1 VVISSPLYTMKKYDV
16 SRRSLCGL
24 LSFLLSYVFALGV
37 AYGTEVSS
45 DLSEAEFLTD
55 IPMVYSAS
63 RLPQQPQ
70 DSAGAITVLD
80 RDFIRSSG
88 ARDLTDVFRL
98 VPGFQV
104 GTAAGGRSVVA
115 YHGLSGQISQRMQ
128 VFVDG
133 RSLYAPYL
141 FGGIDWS
148 AIGVPLDEI
157 ERIEIQ
163 RGSNSVTYGANAFL
177 GVIHIITRAA
187 SQSSGWTAQMTQG
200 NNGISDRYVRWGS
213 ALPSAQ
219 WRLVIGSK
227 GEDGLHGREDPYH
240 QEYLDVRSEF
250 QITPHQEFS
259 VHAGITRNRY
269 GTGFEGRV
277 SDPVRSE
284 SLESAFLRTRFRH
297 TLSPAQEFSIA
308 FSRTED
314 AGGDSFDVPLLGTEI
329 LRIDSNRQAS
339 RDTLEYQHYND
350 FGRGLRAS
358 WGIEYQHVRVASQQ
372 LFNTKKPQTNEA
384 WRAYVNQEWKPSAHW
399 TANVGGL
406 WEQDQLAPA
415 QFAPRLGLNW
425 KPTNNQVF
433 KLGFS
438 SAFRAPSLF
447 EQRSNWRIE
456 AGGQV
461 LDVRYLSTGG
471 LIPERVRAWDLVYA
485 GQHAG
490 SGLSLDLRAFH
501 EEITQLITG
510 ELYLLP
516 PDQAYIPN
524 AVAYDLRNNAEAT
537 STGVEYQLAWRP
549 LPQSVILVS
558 QYFARPQASKASVLA
573 SIPEQSTSV
582 MASHTWAN
590 GWTTG
595 LTYSQLRSIAWLGEA
610 TTPGEQRLITLRLA
624 RAMRIGATAAQFSA
638 VVRQPMGDFEE
649 FRELQ
654 RNAKQF
660 WISLRFEY

>member
-1 VVISSPLYTMKKYDV
+1 MKKHAPYF
-16 SRRSLCGL
+16 RLFYGL
-24 LSFLLSYVFALGV
+24 IALLLGFSMGWGV
-37 AYGTEVSS
+37 AVGAEVSS
-45 DLSEAEFLTD
+45 ELSEAEFLAD

-70 DSAGAITVLD
+70 DSAGAITVID
-80 RDFIRSSG
+80 RDFIRTSG
-88 ARDLTDVFRL
+88 ARDLTDIFRL

-104 GTAAGGRSVVA
+104 GTSAGGRSVVA

-187 SQSSGWTAQMTQG
+187 SQSAGWTAQVTQG
-200 NNGISDRYVRWGS
+200 SNGISDRYVRWGS
-213 ALPSAQ
+213 AVPSAQ
-219 WRLVIGSK
+219 WRLVVGSK
-227 GEDGLHGREDPYH
+227 GEAGLDGREDPYH
-240 QEYLDVRSEF
+240 QEFLDVRSEF
-250 QITPHQEFS
+250 QISRDQELS
-259 VHAGITRNRY
+259 VHAGVTRNRY

-277 SDPVRSE
+277 SDPLRAE
-284 SLESAFLRTRFRH
+284 SLESSFLRSRYRH
-297 TLSPAQEFSIA
+297 TLSPAQELSVA
-308 FSRTED
+308 YSHVQDT
-314 AGGDSFDVPLLGTEI
+314 GGDSFSVPLLDPEI
-329 LRIDSNRQAS
+329 LRIDSSRQAS
-339 RDTLEYQHYND
+339 RETLEYQHYND
-350 FGRGLRAS
+350 FGQGLRAS
-358 WGIEYQHVRVASQQ
+358 WGIEYQHVTVTSKQ
-372 LFNTKKPQTNEA
+372 LFNTTQSQVNEA
-384 WRAYVNQEWKPSAHW
+384 WRAYINQEWKPSAQW
-399 TANVGGL
+399 TANIGGL
-406 WEQDQLAPA
+406 WEQDQLAPS
-415 QFAPRLGLNW
+415 QFAPRFGLSW
-425 KPTNNQVF
+425 KPSADQAF
-433 KLGFS
+433 KLGYS
-438 SAFRAPSLF
+438 SAFRTPSIF

-456 AGGQV
+456 AGGHV

-471 LIPERVRAWDLVYA
+471 LVPERVRAWDLVYM
-485 GQHAG
+485 GQHPG
-490 SGLSLDLRAFH
+490 SGLSLDVRAFR

-537 STGVEYQLAWRP
+537 SSGIEYQLSWRP
-549 LPQSVILVS
+549 LPQSVLVLS
-558 QYFARPQASKASVLA
+558 QYFAKPEASKAAVLA

-582 MASHTWAN
+582 MASHTWDG

-595 LTYSQLRSIAWLGEA
+595 LTYTQLRSIAWLGEA
-610 TTPGEQRLITLRLA
+610 TTPGEQRLVSLRLA
-624 RAMRIGATAAQFSA
+624 RSMRIGGAAGQISA
-638 VVRQPMGDFEE
+638 VARHPLVDFEE

-660 WISLRFEY
+660 WVSLRVEY